1 MQAERLA
8 IRCKQPGKGLRG
20 KGGLMMHNGAL
31 ARVAAICV
39 ALMLWR
45 LTAAAAPESA
55 ASGAAAAGEALEV
68 VTVTAQKQT
77 ENLQRTTAEVTAIP
91 AEALV
96 TAGVTDLRQA
106 QMVVP
111 SVRFQAEGNNTQ
123 VFVRGVGANLDF
135 PNVEPNV
142 AFNFAGTYLPREATS
157 ASFFDVAQLELLPGS
172 QGTLYG
178 RSAIG
183 GTIVM
188 TPAKPGFNYEGT
200 TLLEVGNYS
209 AIHVTTTQNAKLSEW
224 AALRA
229 AVDYAYNSGY
239 ETTGAYSKDD
249 IAARLS
255 TIIKPSDALSIYLYG
270 QAADKRGHTENL
282 VNKGTSPT
290 TGTYCEPCFFFS
302 DIWNDTRTGQFA
314 TPFGTPEAERNHYKT
329 DMVGGQI
336 DYQFD
341 NMVLSYI
348 PSYLYLDAR
357 PLYWLS
363 AIQSTNTAHYNQFEQ
378 ELRLAGRQEKP
389 WKWLGGLSY
398 YDSRN
403 SGSEYLFTNFH
414 GLAFPFLPPLPLL
427 QTNVNADRLEGYAG
441 FGQVTYSVTDSFRI
455 TGGGRASSTSRTA
468 SGVEV
473 PAFGGAPY
481 TFDKTYRH
489 LDWKLGVEQDV
500 STTAMLYGV
509 VQTGFQSGTFNALPN
524 TPTFSNEVKPEQL
537 RSYTI
542 GLKSRWLDER
552 LQINNE
558 LYYYDFHNLII
569 QAYSISAPYNLIFN
583 GDKVAVKGDQLDI
596 LARVSRQDEAN
607 LDVSYSRA
615 RNVRVIDSFGNNYNG
630 LAPAYTPDWVIT
642 GGFTHDVPLSNAT
655 LRAHVN
661 WRYESKWWA
670 DYVHNRGTEQ
680 SGDSKFDATLTYEA
694 ASWSVGAWVKNLTNK
709 GVIAATAAAGIP
721 GPATAYLEDPRTY
734 GLRATVKY

>member
-1 MQAERLA
+1 
-8 IRCKQPGKGLRG
+8 
-20 KGGLMMHNGAL
+20 MMHNAAL
-31 ARVAAICV
+31 TRVAALCA

-45 LTAAAAPESA
+45 LTAAATPEPG
-55 ASGAAAAGEALEV
+55 ASGEALEE
-68 VTVTAQKQT
+68 VTVTAQKQV
-77 ENLQRTTAEVTAIP
+77 ENLQKTTAEVTAIP

-96 TAGVTDLRQA
+96 TAGITDLRQA

-142 AFNFAGTYLPREATS
+142 AFNFAGIYLPREATS

-188 TPAKPGFNYEGT
+188 TPAKPDFNYQGA

-209 AIHVTTTQNAKLSEW
+209 AVHVTATQNAKLSEW
-224 AALRA
+224 VALRA

-239 ETTGAYSKDD
+239 EVSGAYSKDD
-249 IAARLS
+249 IGARLS
-255 TIIKPSDALSIYLYG
+255 TIIKPTEALSIYLYG

-282 VNKGTSPT
+282 VNKGTSPA
-290 TGTYCEPCFFFS
+290 TGTYCEPCFFFT

-314 TPFGTPEAERNHYKT
+314 APFGTPGPERNHYKT

-341 NMVLSYI
+341 NMVLSYL

-378 ELRLAGRQEKP
+378 ELRLASKQDKP
-389 WKWLGGLSY
+389 WKWLAGLSQY
-398 YDSRN
+398 NSRN
-403 SGSEYLFTNFH
+403 SGIEYLFTN
-414 GLAFPFLPPLPLL
+414 LPFSFY
-427 QTNVNADRLEGYAG
+427 QTDVDADRLLGYAA
-441 FGQVTYSVTDSFRI
+441 FGQATYSVTDRLRI
-455 TGGGRASSTSRTA
+455 TAGGRASSTQRTA
-468 SGVEV
+468 RGFEV
-473 PAFGGAPY
+473 LALGGLPY

-489 LDWKLGVEQDV
+489 LDWKLGVEQDLS
-500 STTAMLYGV
+500 STVMLYGV

-524 TPTFSNEVKPEQL
+524 TPTFSNEIKPEQL
-537 RSYTI
+537 KSYTI

-596 LARVSRQDEAN
+596 LARVFRQDEAN

-615 RNVRVIDSFGNNYNG
+615 RNVRVIDSYGNNYNG

-642 GGFTHDVPLSNAT
+642 AGFTHNVPLANAT

-670 DYVHNRGTEQ
+670 DYVHNPGTEQ
-680 SGDSKFDATLTYEA
+680 AGDNKFDATLTYDA
-694 ASWSVGAWVKNLTNK
+694 ANWSVGAWVKNLTNK
-709 GVIAATAAAGIP
+709 GVIAATAAAGVP

-734 GLRATVKY
+734 GLRATVRY